1 MVRVMQI
8 AWFADVQMTERRG
21 CSDQIGTL
29 TELGLA

>member
-1 MVRVMQI
+1 MMRVMKI

-21 CSDQIGTL
+21 CSDKLGTL